1 MCSQINSMILH
12 FDSKFCINSLQW
24 RDVFSLQVCIPHVL
38 KAVLSKEDCCDI
50 SMEAEPYLCMDPSSL
65 VLTELRG

>member
-1 MCSQINSMILH
+1 MNASAHSSISRFL
-12 FDSKFCINSLQW
+12 
-24 RDVFSLQVCIPHVL
+24 VCIPHVL

>member
-1 MCSQINSMILH
+1 M
-12 FDSKFCINSLQW
+12 SKTLIISEGGLSRMNASAHSSISRFL
-24 RDVFSLQVCIPHVL
+24 VCIPHVL